1 MQTLQA
7 LVTAARRP
15 RRRLAPGRPGA
26 HDAADAGGRLRWP
39 RRRPPIGVRRPVRH
53 VPGAHPQLRRPVGGR
68 PGGRRRPDPGRVP
81 EGLPGPAPPAA
92 RPRAGLALPHRHQ
105 RLPGRAAP
113 PRPPAVDVA
122 RGMPAR
128 RRRRGGQRKRDGE
141 QAPATPLAALWR
153 SGRPRCPGADVR
165 PQPLGLTRAPDPDAD
180 PERCALRAEQA
191 GEVRAVLERLPPR
204 HRAVLA
210 LREWHGLA
218 YAEIGAALGL
228 SRKQTKHRLFR
239 ARAAFRREW
248 SRTRGPWPER
258 PAAAPAAAT
267 A

>member
-7 LVTAARRP
+7 LVTAAAARAAVSPPAVPAPTTPPTPAGGSAGHVADHRSAFDALFATYRAP
-15 RRRLAPGRPGA
+15 IHSYVARLVGDRE
-26 HDAADAGGRLRWP
+26 DAADLTQDAFLK
-39 RRRPPIGVRRPVRH
+39 
-53 VPGAHPQLRRPVGGR
+53 AY
-68 PGGRRRPDPGRVP
+68 
-81 EGLPGPAPPAA
+81 
-92 RPRAGLALPHRHQ
+92 LALPRLRPDHVQAWLYRIATNVCLDALRHRALL
-105 RLPGRAAP
+105 RWTSLEGC
-113 PRPPAVDVA
+113 PRGA
-122 RGMPAR
+122 
-128 RRRRGGQRKRDGE
+128 GGGAGSGSGTGSM
-141 QAPATPLAALWR
+141 APATPLAALWR
-153 SGRPRCPGADVR
+153 SGRPRCPGADGR

-248 SRTRGPWPER
+248 SRTRGPWPGR